1 MISCN
6 NFTIMLIQAAW
17 NWLWIKHP
25 NSGPTLIKSGLLLGQ
40 LLNRWKSWSDKK
52 RKKKKKSELMRDWS
66 KLAFAQKLFPRAR
79 GSCLPTQQGF
89 KFGIFG
95 WHVTI
100 SNEKI
105 AKSLAKIL
113 AAGRDRLDSQKVTIY
128 YEHFDDLSTRAAS
141 GHIQGTNPKTK
152 FVMSH

>member
-1 MISCN
+1 
-6 NFTIMLIQAAW
+6 
-17 NWLWIKHP
+17 
-25 NSGPTLIKSGLLLGQ
+25 
-40 LLNRWKSWSDKK
+40 
-52 RKKKKKSELMRDWS
+52 MRDWS
-66 KLAFAQKLFPRAR
+66 KLGFAQKLFLRAR